1 MKQAAHILDSDSVEQ
16 TRQFGQR
23 IGRLLH
29 GGEVIALTGQL
40 GAGKTQL
47 VKGIATGNGH
57 QDASQVTS
65 PTFTLVH
72 EYSGRLYLYHVD
84 AYRLG
89 DAAELAGLGL
99 DEMIARRSAVVI
111 EWADRIWQAL
121 PADRLDIQFE
131 TTGEALRRIT
141 LQPTGPS
148 AGRLLKRILDERS

>member
-16 TRQFGQR
+16 TRRFGQR

-72 EYSGRLYLYHVD
+72 EYSGRLY
-84 AYRLG
+84 
-89 DAAELAGLGL
+89 
-99 DEMIARRSAVVI
+99 
-111 EWADRIWQAL
+111 
-121 PADRLDIQFE
+121 
-131 TTGEALRRIT
+131 
-141 LQPTGPS
+141 
-148 AGRLLKRILDERS
+148 